1 MVSPVSPEM
10 SLQSIQ
16 SPKKGTPIDASEAR
30 KLRYTS
36 KDSDHPEAEG
46 FPMNVEKSKKTSLNS
61 PPKNASGMIC
71 ISRSSPEFPMLAQA
85 WKPPQVKV
93 GKGSTQ
99 WSLEENLPVGIWHL
113 WGPRLEFKRN
123 SEWSN
128 TLPFWTSK
136 HTCTALSSLEHM
148 SKSVELPTAAVKFI
162 YWRRRALIE
171 HVMAARTQ
179 TVSPVANLHCDVVPC
194 PAPATLKGR
203 SSTFCTGKAKTRM
216 ASTWTAWSH
225 AGHPPRTHQT
235 VLMLLLSGVWLQWMK
250 KPESMR
256 SRSIGV
262 VA

>member
-1 MVSPVSPEM
+1 
-10 SLQSIQ
+10 
-16 SPKKGTPIDASEAR
+16 
-30 KLRYTS
+30 
-36 KDSDHPEAEG
+36 
-46 FPMNVEKSKKTSLNS
+46 MNVEKSKKNNPIHLRRTLQGWYVSAGVPRNS
-61 PPKNASGMIC
+61 PCWRRPE
-71 ISRSSPEFPMLAQA
+71 SPA
-85 WKPPQVKV
+85 QVKV

-99 WSLEENLPVGIWHL
+99 WSLEENFPVGIWHL
-113 WGPRLEFKRN
+113 WGPRLEFKRS

-203 SSTFCTGKAKTRM
+203 SSTFCTGKAKMRM